1 MKARF
6 NNGKITVYEQL
17 PETFNNGE
25 ISIIGEMDKLTKEEL
40 EALGFYDLVKPPIDE
55 ATQRYANIIWDAEAK
70 QYTYCVEQKPQVTN
84 PILTK
89 FQFISRLTMTER
101 LAIYTAEATDPMIRM
116 WLDTFRICDDIDL
129 TNPDT
134 ETGVQMLEAAGF
146 IAPGRVNEILN
157 INAN

>member
-1 MKARF
+1 M
-6 NNGKITVYEQL
+6 ITLYDKL
-17 PETFNNGE
+17 PETFNNGQ
-25 ISIIGEMDKLTKEEL
+25 ISIIGEMDKLSNEEL
-40 EALGFYDLVKPPIDE
+40 EALGFYDVIQPELNDAQFYGGVRWDE
-55 ATQRYANIIWDAEAK
+55 Q
-70 QYTYCVEQKPQVTN
+70 EQKFIREIIPRPTPAPPTVA
-84 PILTK
+84 ILTK

-146 IAPGRVNEILN
+146 IAPGRANEILN